1 MNITTKSFFVSLIL
15 TLIFQTSIAQTKQ
28 PDLSKPDP
36 TKKIQTVEL
45 SCGECRF
52 KMKGESC
59 DLAVRIKGK
68 AYFID
73 GVNIDAFGDAHGKM
87 GFCNAIRKAEV
98 QGEVVNNRF
107 VATYIKLLPPKK

>member
-1 MNITTKSFFVSLIL
+1 MKQLFCL
-15 TLIFQTSIAQTKQ
+15 LIFPFIFQVSNAQSKQ
-28 PDLSKPDP
+28 PDISKPDP

-45 SCGECRF
+45 SCGECKF

-73 GVNIDAFGDAHGKM
+73 GANIDAFGDAHGKM

-98 QGEVVNNRF
+98 QGEVVNDRF
-107 VATYIKLLPPKK
+107 VATYIKLLPLKK